1 MSHQRCIHE
10 SSPALHQQSIHHPSP
25 QARLFHPNP
34 WTALSP
40 RIHLSKMSI
49 PRIQYRLKH
58 NHRTRNLIR
67 NQGPHI
73 HHPEVLHRAFVSAA
87 DAMHARE
94 AWLPLGTIAG
104 DEREREFEQERGQE
118 SGTKGNAKGKSECE
132 REWESQ
138 LVSEKERE
146 QLAELG
152 VREPSEREPGGG
164 HARGVEAF
172 YSGIQFR
179 ESLW

>member
-1 MSHQRCIHE
+1 M
-10 SSPALHQQSIHHPSP
+10 
-25 QARLFHPNP
+25 
-34 WTALSP
+34 
-40 RIHLSKMSI
+40 
-49 PRIQYRLKH
+49 
-58 NHRTRNLIR
+58 
-67 NQGPHI
+67 

-94 AWLPLGTIAG
+94 AWFPLGTIAG
-104 DEREREFEQERGQE
+104 DEREREFEQEREQE
-118 SGTKGNAKGKSECE
+118 SGTKGNTKGKSERE

-164 HARGVEAF
+164 HPRGVEAF